1 MGFGIKREEIKNMNK
16 RIKSIIAT
24 VTVLVVGAFSLGYLH
39 AEEVKAFDQCSG
51 TYKTYTSE
59 MKKPIKI
66 KESKLTSLRYLKKIC
81 QITDTY
87 KGEDYTAYE
96 LDNGKGRFI
105 KYKGGHKV
113 CLLVKDGE
121 LYGRW
126 AELSQR
132 GAALTYNLHDKRCYQ
147 RTHSESYGN
156 WTYTYYFSTDALEH
170 NAEILK
176 TRMVRL
182 AKTWGLT
189 N

>member
-1 MGFGIKREEIKNMNK
+1 MMNK

-24 VTVLVVGAFSLGYLH
+24 VVVLVLGAFGLNYVH

-51 TYKTYTSE
+51 TVKVYTSE
-59 MKKPIKI
+59 MDKKTVKI

-87 KGEDYTAYE
+87 KGEDFTAYE
-96 LDNGKGRFI
+96 LDNGKGKFI

-132 GAALTYNLHDKRCYQ
+132 GAALTYNLHDKRCHQ
-147 RTHSESYGN
+147 RTHSESRGN
-156 WTYTYYFSTDALEH
+156 WTYTYYFTTDALEH

-176 TRMVRL
+176 TRMIRL
-182 AKTWGLT
+182 SETWGL
-189 N
+189 NN

>member
-1 MGFGIKREEIKNMNK
+1 MGLKTIEEIKNMNK
-16 RIKSIIAT
+16 QIKSIIAT
-24 VTVLVVGAFSLGYLH
+24 VTVLVLEAFSLNYLH
-39 AEEVKAFDQCSG
+39 AEEVKAYDQCSG
-51 TYKTYTSE
+51 AYKTYTSE
-59 MKKPIKI
+59 MNKKTKI

-81 QITDTY
+81 KITDTC

-96 LDNGKGRFI
+96 LDGGEGRFV

-126 AELSQR
+126 VELSRR

-147 RTHSESYGN
+147 RTHSESVGN

-170 NAEILK
+170 NAELLK
-176 TRMVRL
+176 VRMQNL
-182 AKTWGLT
+182 AKVWGLT

>member
-1 MGFGIKREEIKNMNK
+1 MNK
-16 RIKSIIAT
+16 MK
-24 VTVLVVGAFSLGYLH
+24 VMVLMVMMVMGASGAMGLM

-51 TYKTYTSE
+51 TVKTYTSE
-59 MKKPIKI
+59 MKQKSIKV
-66 KESKLTSLRYLKKIC
+66 KESKLSSLRYIKKIC

-87 KGEDYTAYE
+87 KGEDYTVYE
-96 LDNGKGRFI
+96 LDGGKGRFI

-126 AELSQR
+126 VELDSY
-132 GAALTYNLHDKRCYQ
+132 GTALTCNLHDKRCHQ
-147 RTHSESYGN
+147 RTHSETKGGWY
-156 WTYTYYFSTDALEH
+156 YTYYFSMDALEH

-176 TRMVRL
+176 ARMVRL
-182 AKTWGLT
+182 AETWGLT

>member
-1 MGFGIKREEIKNMNK
+1 MRKIVFV
-16 RIKSIIAT
+16 IA
-24 VTVLVVGAFSLGYLH
+24 VLVLFSFNLH

-59 MKKPIKI
+59 MKKQKI
-66 KESKLTSLRYLKKIC
+66 NVKESKLTSLRYLKKIC
-81 QITDTY
+81 KITATY

-126 AELSQR
+126 VELSR
-132 GAALTYNLHDKRCYQ
+132 HGAALTYNLHDKRCHQ
-147 RTHSESYGN
+147 RTHSESLGN
-156 WTYTYYFSTDALEH
+156 WTYTYYYSDEALE
-170 NAEILK
+170 NSAEWLK
-176 TRMVRL
+176 CKMYGWAR
-182 AKTWGLT
+182 TWGLI

>member
-1 MGFGIKREEIKNMNK
+1 MNK

-24 VTVLVVGAFSLGYLH
+24 VLVLEAFGLNYLH

-59 MKKPIKI
+59 MNKKSKALKI
-66 KESKLTSLRYLKKIC
+66 KEPKLTSLRYLKKIC
-81 QITDTY
+81 KITDTY

-96 LDNGKGRFI
+96 LDGGKGRFV

-126 AELSQR
+126 VELSSR
-132 GAALTYNLHDKRCYQ
+132 GAALTYNLHDKRCHQ
-147 RTHSESYGN
+147 RTHSESVGG
-156 WTYTYYFSTDALEH
+156 WTYTYYYSADALEH
-170 NAEILK
+170 HAEILK
-176 TRMVRL
+176 ARMVRL
-182 AKTWGLT
+182 SETWGLT

>member
-1 MGFGIKREEIKNMNK
+1 MRKIKTFITAV
-16 RIKSIIAT
+16 ILTITLTA
-24 VTVLVVGAFSLGYLH
+24 VYG
-39 AEEVKAFDQCSG
+39 EEVKAYDQCSG
-51 TYKTYTSE
+51 TYKIYTSE
-59 MKKPIKI
+59 MYKKSKALKI

-96 LDNGKGRFI
+96 LDNGKGKFI

-132 GAALTYNLHDKRCYQ
+132 GAALTYNLHDKRCHQ

-176 TRMVRL
+176 TRMLRL
-182 AKTWGLT
+182 AETWGL
-189 N
+189 NN

>member
-1 MGFGIKREEIKNMNK
+1 MKVMVMAVLMVMGALN
-16 RIKSIIAT
+16 
-24 VTVLVVGAFSLGYLH
+24 
-39 AEEVKAFDQCSG
+39 AEEVKAYDQCSG
-51 TYKTYTSE
+51 TVKVYTSE
-59 MKKPIKI
+59 MKKQKI
-66 KESKLTSLRYLKKIC
+66 KESKLSSLRYVKKIC
-81 QITDTY
+81 KITDTY

-126 AELSQR
+126 VELSRR
-132 GAALTYNLHDKRCYQ
+132 GAALTYNLHDKRCHQ
-147 RTHSESYGN
+147 RTHSESVGS

-170 NAEILK
+170 QAGILK
-176 TRMVRL
+176 ARMVKL
-182 AKTWGLT
+182 SETWGLT

>member
-1 MGFGIKREEIKNMNK
+1 MNK
-16 RIKSIIAT
+16 MKVMVMVMA
-24 VTVLVVGAFSLGYLH
+24 VLMVMSGLM

-59 MKKPIKI
+59 MKKKTIKI

-87 KGEDYTAYE
+87 KGEDFTAYE
-96 LDNGKGRFI
+96 LDSGKGRFI
-105 KYKGGHKV
+105 KYKGGHRV

-126 AELSQR
+126 VELSRR
-132 GAALTYNLHDKRCYQ
+132 GAALTYNLHDKRCHQ
-147 RTHSESYGN
+147 RTHSESVGG
-156 WTYTYYFSTDALEH
+156 WTYTYYFTTDALEH
-170 NAEILK
+170 QAEILK
-176 TRMVRL
+176 ARMVRL
-182 AKTWGLT
+182 SETWGLT